1 MAANGSENLH
11 RIILQLGGN
20 RRDTGDRHSR
30 FNQTTGSFQYVIP
43 HFNSN
48 SGSEI
53 ILSNL
58 SSVLASAKVTF
69 RNSEQA
75 QVADA
80 GINIPAGAQ
89 LRLTA
94 GSLALSSFDGTVI
107 VVSSSR
113 LSVIA
118 TL

>member
-1 MAANGSENLH
+1 
-11 RIILQLGGN
+11 
-20 RRDTGDRHSR
+20 
-30 FNQTTGSFQYVIP
+30 VIP

-80 GINIPAGAQ
+80 GINIPAGA
-89 LRLTA
+89 
-94 GSLALSSFDGTVI
+94 SYD
-107 VVSSSR
+107 
-113 LSVIA
+113 
-118 TL
+118 

>member
-1 MAANGSENLH
+1 MDRRIYIGSFCSLVATVA
-11 RIILQLGGN
+11 ILA
-20 RRDTGDRHSR
+20 TAIPVST
-30 FNQTTGSFQYVIP
+30 QTTGSFQSVIP

-48 SGSEI
+48 SGSEL

-80 GINIPAGAQ
+80 GINIPAGA
-89 LRLTA
+89 
-94 GSLALSSFDGTVI
+94 SYD
-107 VVSSSR
+107 
-113 LSVIA
+113 
-118 TL
+118 